1 MHKIMQLIKK
11 DLLLLWREPANLVMI
26 LLIPVLMAS
35 IFGGIY
41 GNNSGKSKVSIA
53 LVDEDSS
60 IESAGFITQ
69 LSARPEFKITR
80 LPLAEARASTQLGQ
94 YQAYL
99 HIESGFGT
107 GISQFPFGR
116 QTPVVRL
123 VADPKRQAVTGLMTG
138 VTMQTVMQLIEKR
151 LGAAGTGSASMNFQP
166 VKVETETI
174 VVSSKL
180 PLSAFSVTLPQAVLW
195 SILACVAIMSTGL
208 ATERSQQIMLRL
220 KVTAVTMPMIVL
232 SKLLSCMTMILASTC
247 LLFLFGQLTFDLTIQ
262 SLPLLGLAIC
272 CSAFCFAGIIMAL
285 GTLGGSPGAISGA
298 VWTVMI
304 IFAMLG
310 GGMVPQFMM
319 PEWLATASNLSP
331 GKWSIQLM
339 EGAIWRDYSWR
350 EALTPALVLVLLGT
364 AGCAAGI
371 RNLRN
376 ERYL

>member
-11 DLLLLWREPANLVMI
+11 DWLLLWREPANLVMI
-26 LLIPVLMAS
+26 LLIPVLMAT

-41 GNNSGKSKVSIA
+41 GTDSSKSKVTLA
-53 LVDEDSS
+53 LVDEDASV
-60 IESAGFITQ
+60 ESARFINL
-69 LSARPEFKITR
+69 LSIRPDLHVTTLPLEAARESTR
-80 LPLAEARASTQLGQ
+80 LGRHV
-94 YQAYL
+94 AYM
-99 HIESGFGT
+99 HIEAGFAA
-107 GISQFPFGR
+107 GIQQFPFGR
-116 QTPVVRL
+116 QTPVIRL
-123 VADPKRQAVTGLMTG
+123 VADPKRQAVTGFMTG
-138 VTMQTVMQLIEKR
+138 ITMQTVMQLIENR
-151 LGAAGTGSASMNFQP
+151 LGATGAGATSMNLQP
-166 VKVETETI
+166 VSVKTENI
-174 VVSSKL
+174 AVSPTL
-180 PLSAFSVTLPQAVLW
+180 PLNAFSVTLPQAVLW
-195 SILACVAIMSTGL
+195 SILASVAIMSAGL

-220 KVTAVTMPMIVL
+220 KVTAVSMPMIVL
-232 SKLLSCMTMILASTC
+232 SKILSCMTMILLSTC
-247 LLFLFGQLTFDLTIQ
+247 LLFLFGHLMFDLNIQ
-262 SLPLLGLAIC
+262 SFPLLGLAIW

-331 GKWSIQLM
+331 GKWSIELM